1 MKPPIEPR
9 EEECCNSGCNPCI
22 FDVYQKK
29 LELYQNSN
37 KGSNHSNEKN
47 GISELQYTAFIVIDT
62 TLICKAHKILKFKK
76 LNNEECMKVWW
87 NPGDHFL
94 IKYTSKQSSCSRAYT
109 PVKLKIHS
117 NDDFHFMIVIKKYT
131 DGLVSNYLYN
141 LQVGEVTRWRGPY
154 GHYKI
159 ESNKYDRIVMIAQ
172 GTGIAPFM
180 SIIDNIVSN
189 EDDMTKIVLYFCCRS
204 LDEVLFRNELYDLKA
219 YWNFSYKIFLSN
231 NSSGKEFHLKYEEPI
246 CFSKFDGKELQDL
259 QPFVNNQFLLCGS
272 QQFMNAYEKTI
283 RDEYYSDNIIL
294 F

>member
-22 FDVYQKK
+22 FDVYQRQ
-29 LELYQNSN
+29 LELYQNNN
-37 KGSNHSNEKN
+37 KDSDHTNDQN
-47 GISELQYTAFIVIDT
+47 GISELEYTAFIVIDT
-62 TLICKAHKILKFKK
+62 IQICKAHKIVKLKK
-76 LNNEECMKVWW
+76 LNNEECMNVWW

-94 IKYTSKQSSCSRAYT
+94 VKYTSKQSTCSRAYT
-109 PVKLKIHS
+109 PVKLKMHS
-117 NDDFHFMIVIKKYT
+117 NDDYHFMIVIKKYN

-141 LQVGEVTRWRGPY
+141 LEVGEVTMWRGPY

-159 ESNKYDRIVMIAQ
+159 ESNKYDRIIMIAQ

-180 SIIDNIVSN
+180 SIIDNIISN

-204 LDEVLFRNELYDLKA
+204 LDEVLFRNELYNLKA
-219 YWNFSYKIFLSN
+219 YWNFTYKVFLS

-246 CFSKFDGKELQDL
+246 CSSKFDGKELQDL
-259 QPFVNNQFLLCGS
+259 NPFVNNQFLLCGS
-272 QQFMNAYEKTI
+272 QQFMNAYEKSI